1 MSEWRHGRCG
11 PNCFHPDCDC
21 KPEWFGLN
29 RQEMEADMIR
39 PSMLSHVAWVALGQL
54 AKESPYGGGWYDGDL
69 VTKSGRDELVRAGL
83 AERVR
88 GYGTDL
94 MVNRLTDQGAL
105 LAATFAD
112 PGHA

>member
-1 MSEWRHGRCG
+1 M
-11 PNCFHPDCDC
+11 
-21 KPEWFGLN
+21 K
-29 RQEMEADMIR
+29 A
-39 PSMLSHVAWVALGQL
+39 SMLSHLAWVAMGQL
-54 AKESPYGGGWYDGDL
+54 AKSSPYGGGWYDGDL

-105 LAATFAD
+105 IAATLSEE
-112 PGHA
+112 GHA